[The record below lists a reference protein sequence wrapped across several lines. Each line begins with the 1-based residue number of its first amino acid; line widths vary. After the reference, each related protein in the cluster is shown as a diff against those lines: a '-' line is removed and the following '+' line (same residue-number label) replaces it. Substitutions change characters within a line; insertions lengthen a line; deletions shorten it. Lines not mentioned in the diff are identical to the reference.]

1 MPVVNLPVHLLK
13 ECLGHPIEAEALVE
27 HLQHLG
33 CDVEGY
39 EDLGRF
45 KCGTCGAIH
54 EVTAREE
61 APGKCEECG
70 TDFQEHPDLVE
81 HLDSIEVI
89 RMELLP
95 VRPDIFDPGG
105 LARALRTYLEV
116 DLAPPAYTVTPG
128 DYTVTVDPAM
138 ADPESHRPF
147 IACCVVR
154 GLHLDDTRIK
164 VVMKLQENLHWAL
177 GRDRKFA
184 SIGVYDLSRVRGTA
198 LRYRPVDPDEM
209 TFVPL
214 GCDPGGPGM
223 TPRQVLA
230 AHPKGQAFSHLL
242 TGHRR
247 YPLLEDAEGGVLSM
261 PPIINSEPTRVRM
274 DTTDFFIDVT
284 GLNDRLVQK
293 ALNILTTS
301 FAEMSPGVELESVEI
316 RYADRT
322 VTTPDL
328 TREEHVL
335 DPAAAAR
342 LIGVDLSPEAVETLL
357 RRMGHEVEPG
367 QKGTLRVQAPAY
379 RNDLLHEVDL
389 VEDVAIAYGFHN
401 VPPRLVPSL
410 TVGGAL
416 AVEDASAAVSR
427 LLTGLGFLET
437 LSLPVTSPELCFDA
451 LRRQRT
457 EAPALEIEN
466 PIHDDSGV
474 ALAMLRTDLL
484 PGLLQCLARY
494 RGAELPQKLF
504 EVGDVTHLDAD
515 AETGAR
521 EIRRTAAV
529 SIHNRAGFAEA
540 RSLAGALIREM
551 GWQLEAVAGEEPFY
565 LPGRCARILAVKGD
579 RKHDV
584 GHFGEVHPE
593 VLEHFGLTYPVAA
606 VEVDVGRLGKEAG
619 DEAEPG
625 GFKLP
630 ASNRTF
636 L

>member
-13 ECLGHPIEAEALVE
+13 ECLGHGVEADALVE

-39 EDLGRF
+39 EELGRLR
-45 KCGTCGAIH
+45 CGTCGAIH

-61 APGKCEECG
+61 APGRCEQCDA
-70 TDFQEHPDLVE
+70 DFRDHPDLVE
-81 HLDSIEVI
+81 RLDPIEVI

-116 DLAPPAYTVTPG
+116 DLTPPAYAVASG

-147 IACCVVR
+147 IACGVVR

-184 SIGVYDLSRVRGTA
+184 SIGVYDLSRIRGTA

-209 TFVPL
+209 TFAPL
-214 GCDPGGPGM
+214 GCDTTGPGM
-223 TPRQVLA
+223 TPRQVLET
-230 AHPKGQAFSHLL
+230 HPKGQAFSHLL
-242 TGHRR
+242 KNHRR

-261 PPIINSEPTRVRM
+261 PPIINSEHTRVRM

-284 GLNDRLVQK
+284 GLNERLVHK

-316 RYADRT
+316 RYAGRA

-328 TREEHVL
+328 TREDHVL

-342 LIGVDLSPEAVETLL
+342 LIGVDLSTEAVETLL
-357 RRMGHEVEPG
+357 RRMGHAVEPG
-367 QKGTLRVQAPAY
+367 PGGTLRVKAPAY

-401 VPPRLVPSL
+401 VEPRLVPSL
-410 TVGGAL
+410 TIGGAL

-427 LLTGLGFLET
+427 VLAGLGFLET
-437 LSLPVTSPELCFDA
+437 LSLPITSPEQCFDA
-451 LRRQRT
+451 LRRPRD
-457 EAPALEIEN
+457 AALALEIEN

-504 EVGDVTHLDAD
+504 EVGDVTHLDAGV
-515 AETGAR
+515 ETGAR
-521 EIRRTAAV
+521 EIRRAAAV

-551 GWQLEAVAGEEPFY
+551 GWRLQAVAADMPFY
-565 LPGRCARILAVKGD
+565 LPGRCARILAEKDG
-579 RKHDV
+579 REHDV
-584 GHFGEVHPE
+584 GHFGEIHPE

-606 VEVDVGRLGKEAG
+606 VEVDVARLG
-619 DEAEPG
+619 
-625 GFKLP
+625 
-630 ASNRTF
+630 
-636 L
+636 